1 MRLFT
6 IFLISGLLAIALL
19 GAGSVVFTDI
29 AAEAGLTDIF
39 YCGRD
44 GSKDYILE
52 ILGTGVALFDYDRD
66 GYLDAFFTT
75 AGRIEGFP
83 AGKEPS
89 NQLYHGGK
97 DGKFTRVTEA
107 AGLKSTGWGQAA
119 CVGDYDH
126 DGFDDLFV
134 TYFGHNHLY
143 RNTGKGTFEDVTA
156 AAGLNVRERWS
167 VGCAFLDY
175 NLDGNLDLFVVNYLV
190 FDKDRIPLRGQ
201 SADCNWRGRPVL
213 CGPRG
218 LPGETNQLFRNL
230 GGGKFKEV
238 SDEAGISAV
247 KGRYSLSVTTLDY
260 NEDGWP
266 DIYVAVDS
274 QASILFRNKG
284 NGTFEDV
291 AILAGVAFDEN
302 GREQAGMGSAAG
314 DFDGDGHLDLA
325 KTNFIEEASN
335 LYRNNGD
342 GSFDEA
348 IHRYGLGKIVQYM
361 GWGVGFLDFDNDSW
375 PDLFLVNG
383 HVYPELE
390 GVMEN
395 NPYKQK
401 RLLYRN
407 INGKRFEDIS
417 ASAGPAI
424 TARHSSRGLAL
435 GDYDND
441 GDVDVFITNENET
454 PSLLRND
461 TTRMG
466 GFLSVQLVGV
476 KSNTDG
482 IGARVTVIAG
492 GRRMVQEVRSGSSFM
507 SHNDMRLHFGLG
519 SAKTVDKIEVRWPY
533 PHLVDTVTNVEPNQF
548 ITITESSGIT
558 RKRNAKNH

>member
-1 MRLFT
+1 MT
-6 IFLISGLLAIALL
+6 
-19 GAGSVVFTDI
+19 
-29 AAEAGLTDIF
+29 EQAGLE
-39 YCGRD
+39 
-44 GSKDYILE
+44 SK
-52 ILGTGVALFDYDRD
+52 
-66 GYLDAFFTT
+66 
-75 AGRIEGFP
+75 
-83 AGKEPS
+83 
-89 NQLYHGGK
+89 
-97 DGKFTRVTEA
+97 
-107 AGLKSTGWGQAA
+107 GWAQAA

-134 TYFGHNHLY
+134 TSFGHNHLY
-143 RNTGKGTFEDVTA
+143 RNNGKGGFEDVTA
-156 AAGLNVRERWS
+156 AAGLDVRERWS

-175 NLDGNLDLFVVNYLV
+175 DLDGKLDLFVVNYLV
-190 FDKDRIPLRGQ
+190 FDKSRIPPRGQ
-201 SADCNWRGRPVL
+201 SADCNWRGRPVF

-218 LPGETNQLFRNL
+218 LPGETNQLFHNV

-238 SDEAGISAV
+238 SEESGIAAV
-247 KGRYSLSVTTLDY
+247 KGRYSLSSTTLDY

-291 AILAGVAFDEN
+291 AILAGVAFDED

-325 KTNFIEEASN
+325 KTNFIEEPSN

-348 IHRYGLGKIVQYM
+348 VHRYGIGGNTRYM
-361 GWGVGFLDFDNDSW
+361 GWGVSFLDFDNDTW
-375 PDLFLVNG
+375 PDLFMVNG

-390 GVMEN
+390 GVMPN
-395 NPYKQK
+395 NPGKQG

-417 ASAGPAI
+417 VSAGPAV
-424 TARHSSRGLAL
+424 TARHSSRGLAV
-435 GDYDND
+435 GDFDND
-441 GDVDVFITNENET
+441 GDLDVFITNENET

-461 TTRMG
+461 TTPIG
-466 GFLSVQLVGV
+466 GFLSIRLIGV
-476 KSNTDG
+476 KSNSDG
-482 IGARVTVIAG
+482 IGARVTVTAA

-507 SHNDMRLHFGLG
+507 SQNDLRLHFGLG
-519 SAKTVDKIEVRWPY
+519 AAKIVDKIEVRWPVRGG
-533 PHLVDTVTNVEPNQF
+533 LVETLTNVEPNQF
-548 ITITESSGIT
+548 ITITESAGIT
-558 RKRNAKNH
+558 DKKKRPVLR

>member
-1 MRLFT
+1 MRT
-6 IFLISGLLAIALL
+6 CVVLLAALALAALL
-19 GAGSVVFTDI
+19 VADLPPGAVHFTEI
-29 AAEAGLTDIF
+29 AAQAGLTDVF
-39 YCGRD
+39 YCGRE
-44 GSKDYILE
+44 GAKDYILE

-75 AGRIEGFP
+75 AGRLEGFP
-83 AGKEPS
+83 AGQEPS
-89 NQLYHGGK
+89 NQLYRGGK
-97 DGKFTRVTEA
+97 DGKFTRVTAA
-107 AGLKSTGWGQAA
+107 AGLESKGWGQAA
-119 CVGDYDH
+119 CVGDFDN
-126 DGFDDLFV
+126 DGFEDLFV
-134 TYFGHNHLY
+134 TSFGRNHLY
-143 RNTGKGTFEDVTA
+143 RNTGKGSFEDVTA
-156 AAGLNVRERWS
+156 AAGLDGRERWS

-175 NLDGNLDLFVVNYLV
+175 DLDGKLDLFIVNYLV
-190 FDKDRIPLRGQ
+190 FEKSRIPLRGQ

-218 LPGETNQLFRNL
+218 LPGETNQLFHNL

-238 SDEAGISAV
+238 SEESGIAAV
-247 KGRYSLSVTTLDY
+247 KGRYSLSATTLDY

-325 KTNFIEEASN
+325 KTNFIEETSN

-348 IHRYGLGKIVQYM
+348 VHRYGMGKKVQYM
-361 GWGVGFLDFDNDSW
+361 GWGIGFLDVDNDSW
-375 PDLFLVNG
+375 PDLFMVNG

-390 GVMEN
+390 KVMPN
-395 NPYKQK
+395 NPYKQS

-407 INGKRFEDIS
+407 INGKQFEDIS
-417 ASAGPAI
+417 ASAGPAVS
-424 TARHSSRGLAL
+424 ARHSSRGFAY
-435 GDYDND
+435 GDFDND
-441 GDVDVFITNENET
+441 GDLDLFITNENET

-461 TTRMG
+461 TTPRR
-466 GFLSVQLVGV
+466 GFLSIRLIGV
-476 KSNTDG
+476 KSNRDG
-482 IGARVTVIAG
+482 IGARVTVTAG

-507 SHNDMRLHFGLG
+507 SQNDLRLHFGLG
-519 SAKTVDKIEVRWPY
+519 SAKTVDKIEIRWPFRGS
-533 PHLVDTVTNVEPNQF
+533 VETISSVEPNQF
-548 ITITESSGIT
+548 LTITESAGIT
-558 RKRNAKNH
+558 GKNK